1 MAYCPPQYA
10 PYYYYPTPAPAPS
23 HKTSYYED
31 THIHG
36 HESLACE
43 PIPQYVSYIPPP
55 IHVHVPITEDPFAPP
70 CGDNYDDILP
80 NEESCPEKTT
90 SCCQTETPEPCATE
104 TCDDICDE
112 PCDDICDEPCNEP
125 CECDTTPKDTFI
137 LRVPRHKKPK
147 LVINDTNHGHMGK
160 HLHIDQYGN
169 ILNHSATVPVHGHI
183 GAHIHR

>member
-10 PYYYYPTPAPAPS
+10 PHYYYPTPAPAPS

-31 THIHG
+31 TDVHG

-55 IHVHVPITEDPFAPP
+55 IYVHVPLTEDPFAPP

-80 NEESCPEKTT
+80 NEESCPEQTT
-90 SCCQTETPEPCATE
+90 SCCQTETSEPCATE
-104 TCDDICDE
+104 PCAAEQCDETCDETCDQICDE
-112 PCDDICDEPCNEP
+112 PCDETCDQICDE
-125 CECDTTPKDTFI
+125 TPKDTFI
-137 LRVPRHKKPK
+137 LRVPRHKRPK
-147 LVINDTNHGHMGK
+147 LVINDTNHGHMGR

-169 ILNHSATVPVHGHI
+169 ILSHSAGP
-183 GAHIHR
+183 HIHS